1 MRFVLV
7 LLAGCAALRAPE
19 TGPPEPPRALEM
31 LPAESAEAARVQ
43 ILLARTKWQPGSI
56 DGQLG
61 SNARHALAA
70 FQESEG
76 LPATGRPD
84 AETVRAL
91 EEHAGDRPLTKRYK
105 VTPLD
110 VDGPFVKLPEGLY
123 AAHTAPCMCYASAWE
138 ELAERFEVAPELL
151 ASMNPERDMNALEAG
166 DTLVV
171 PDTEPVDPFTGTAAK
186 VRIDVKDL
194 TLTAYDAEGNVL
206 RQYPTV
212 VGEEYV
218 GYHGTLKVT
227 GVAHDPE
234 YRMDPATWKE
244 LPADWPAVTIP
255 KGPNSPVGVVWMQLS
270 RDGYGIH
277 GTSSPETIGHTES
290 HGCVRLTNWSAEEL
304 AGHVEPGVTEVEF
317 VGVEQ
322 G

>member
-1 MRFVLV
+1 MHLLV
-7 LLAGCAALRAPE
+7 LIVAGCAALRAPE
-19 TGPPEPPRALEM
+19 TGPPEPPRTLDM
-31 LPAESAEAARVQ
+31 LPAETAEAARVQ
-43 ILLARTKWQPGSI
+43 ILLSRTKWQPGSI

-70 FQESEG
+70 FQEGEG
-76 LPATGRPD
+76 IPATGRPD
-84 AETVRAL
+84 PETVRAL
-91 EEHAGDRPLTKRYK
+91 EERAGGRALTKRYK

-123 AAHTAPCMCYASAWE
+123 DAHQAPCMCYASAWE
-138 ELAERFEVAPELL
+138 ELGERFHVAPELL
-151 ASMNPERDMNALEAG
+151 AAMNPDQDMNELAVG

-171 PDTEPVDPFTGTAAK
+171 PDTEPVDAFTDTVAK
-186 VRIDVKDL
+186 IRVDVNDL
-194 TLTAYDAEGNVL
+194 TLTALDAEGGVL

-218 GYHGTLKVT
+218 GYEGTLTVT

-234 YRMDPATWKE
+234 YRLDPKTWE
-244 LPADWPAVTIP
+244 EIPDDWEVVTIP

-277 GTSSPETIGHTES
+277 GTSHPEIIGHTES
-290 HGCVRLTNWSAEEL
+290 HGCVRLTNWSALEL
-304 AGHVEPGVTEVEF
+304 AEHVEPGVTEVEF
-317 VGVEQ
+317 VGMGQ